1 MRFDERSVT
10 TVFDDIEP
18 PDSSGVLLPSRLI
31 NSKEKHGSQAS
42 RLNRGRGDIMDE
54 HAGAQQPVR
63 RRLGRGLNAL
73 IGGGPL
79 PDGASSTSDG
89 RLNSDQILI
98 DQIEPNPFQPRK
110 DFEPAS
116 LRELVA
122 SIRRHGVLQPLL
134 VRKQGDRYQ
143 LIAGE
148 RRWQASKQAG
158 LASVPCRILDLEDQG
173 VTEAAIEENLKRK
186 DLNALEKAQAF
197 QDYLDRFGSSIE
209 ELAKQLSMKRATV
222 SNYVRLL
229 DLPDA
234 VKQAL
239 AADRITNGHARA
251 LLPLPEADQIA
262 LCRRIEA
269 ETLSVRVTEKAVR
282 EVLRRADED
291 QQGEN
296 SDTVPFP
303 DPAEKPSTPPVGN
316 PISNHVRS
324 LIDQLQQH
332 LGAKVDIQLSGP
344 EAGRI
349 IIRFDSNDDF
359 DRLVRHLRRAA

>member
-1 MRFDERSVT
+1 
-10 TVFDDIEP
+10 
-18 PDSSGVLLPSRLI
+18 
-31 NSKEKHGSQAS
+31 
-42 RLNRGRGDIMDE
+42 MDE
-54 HAGAQQPVR
+54 HADKQQPAR

-73 IGGGPL
+73 LGGGAS
-79 PDGASSTSDG
+79 PDAASSS
-89 RLNSDQILI
+89 SEDQFDSSQIPI
-98 DQIEPNPFQPRK
+98 DRIDPNPFQPRK

-148 RRWQASKQAG
+148 RRWLSSKQTG
-158 LASVPCRILDLEDQG
+158 LATVPCRILALEDQG

-209 ELAKQLSMKRATV
+209 ALAKQLSMKRATV

-229 DLPDA
+229 ELPDA

-239 AADRITNGHARA
+239 AGDRITNGHARA

-269 ETLSVRVTEKAVR
+269 ESLSVRVTEKAVR
-282 EVLRRADED
+282 AIQRSANEEQHGGD
-291 QQGEN
+291 

-303 DPAEKPSTPPVGN
+303 DSAEKPPTPQV
-316 PISNHVRS
+316 SNHVRS

-344 EAGRI
+344 QTGRI
-349 IIRFDSNDDF
+349 IIRFDSNDEF
-359 DRLVRHLRRAA
+359 DRLLRHLRHAA

>member
-1 MRFDERSVT
+1 
-10 TVFDDIEP
+10 
-18 PDSSGVLLPSRLI
+18 
-31 NSKEKHGSQAS
+31 
-42 RLNRGRGDIMDE
+42 MDE
-54 HAGAQQPVR
+54 HADTQQPVR

-73 IGGGPL
+73 LGGGPS
-79 PDGASSTSDG
+79 PDAVPSGSEDQPDSS
-89 RLNSDQILI
+89 QIPI
-98 DQIEPNPFQPRK
+98 DRIDPNPFQPRK

-134 VRKQGDRYQ
+134 VRKQDERYQ

-158 LASVPCRILDLEDQG
+158 LTTVPCRILVLEDQG

-209 ELAKQLSMKRATV
+209 ALAKQLSMKRATV

-229 DLPDA
+229 ELPDA
-234 VKQAL
+234 VKQSL
-239 AADRITNGHARA
+239 AANRITNGHARA

-262 LCRRIEA
+262 LCRRIEV
-269 ETLSVRVTEKAVR
+269 ESLSVRATERAVR
-282 EVLRRADED
+282 DI
-291 QQGEN
+291 QKQGTEEQHGRD
-296 SDTVPFP
+296 SQTVPYP
-303 DPAEKPSTPPVGN
+303 DSAEKPSVPQV
-316 PISNHVRS
+316 SNHVRS

-332 LGAKVDIQLSGP
+332 LGAKIDIQLSGP
-344 EAGRI
+344 QTGRI
-349 IIRFDSNDDF
+349 IIRFDSNDEF
-359 DRLVRHLRRAA
+359 DRIVRHLRRAA